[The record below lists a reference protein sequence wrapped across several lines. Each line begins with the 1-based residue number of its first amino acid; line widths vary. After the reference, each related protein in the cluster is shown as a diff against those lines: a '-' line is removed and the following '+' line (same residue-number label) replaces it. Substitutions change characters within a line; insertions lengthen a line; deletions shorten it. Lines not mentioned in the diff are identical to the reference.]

1 MAKKDL
7 DDAKSAE
14 KQARKREKREK
25 EARKQ
30 ERQLKKEQKRR
41 QKEARKQAVFS
52 QSQDSDGDQML
63 VSPSSPSLVVSS
75 SFLMKV
81 PTTEE
86 DLNSTVFYKKR
97 MEVSLS
103 LLPSAMGN
111 VQAALEDSIRSMLLR
126 YIKRVGMLLTFHD
139 LEILSNNGHGMILD
153 ELPYLNYKV
162 GFEGLVFCPKVGSKV
177 GFSTIYCTGG
187 IQPMLVLKCSKTQ
200 HPSSSS
206 NISHVQY

>member
-1 MAKKDL
+1 MGKKDL

-41 QKEARKQAVFS
+41 QKEARKQAVIS
-52 QSQDSDGDQML
+52 QSQDSDDQVL
-63 VSPSSPSLVVSS
+63 VSPPSSSLVVSS

-86 DLNSTVFYKKR
+86 DLNNTVFYKKR

-103 LLPSAMGN
+103 LLPSAMSN

-126 YIKRVGMLLTFHD
+126 YIKRVGMLLTFQN

-177 GFSTIYCTGG
+177 GFLTIYILYRRNITHVCFK
-187 IQPMLVLKCSKTQ
+187 VLKNTTSFFFF
-200 HPSSSS
+200 
-206 NISHVQY
+206 QYL